1 MNRTTK
7 PIAKCLSILLLI
19 TLFACHTNK
28 ESAIELFEYGRIME
42 ERMQPDSAVVMY
54 QRAIKQSMASK
65 DTKLIGLIYNQ
76 LGDLYLSHYLFNKS
90 LLSYQSGLKYNQ
102 LFLDKINAS
111 KSLRGIGKSYT
122 YRSMPDPGLIYL
134 SQALQLSESIND
146 KEEVVRIHNNISNA
160 YFELEQ
166 FDEALKH
173 NIQALNM
180 TKDSTSKYINSFA
193 RADIMYQL
201 QKYDSAQYYYTI
213 STQCKNLN
221 TQAGSYYMLYEL
233 SKLLNNSDTA
243 YYLSHFTTL
252 RDSIEEI
259 SHPDLI
265 QSAEYSYFTDNIITE
280 QKNNLIFWIGFVLFL
295 SSVVFLVT
303 ISMHKI
309 KLRNIEKNR
318 REEIK
323 KLVKEMNRLHR
334 KLAIHIK
341 EKEKQT
347 AKLSQVE
354 TMQKLSLIQN
364 RIIDEM
370 KKYATGC
377 NESFVKSKF
386 CVEMRIHFKKY
397 PSLLTAKEQK
407 KFSEVVNTKYHVFI
421 QYLQAFTDMPEDD
434 CLFCCL
440 ALAQFTTK
448 ECAFIRGVTNDA
460 IRSQKT
466 RIKKRLAD
474 SFASIEL
481 FEFIFS
487 SKIKMNC

>member
-122 YRSMPDPGLIYL
+122 YRSMPDSGLIYL

-201 QKYDSAQYYYTI
+201 QKYDSAQYY
-213 STQCKNLN
+213 
-221 TQAGSYYMLYEL
+221 
-233 SKLLNNSDTA
+233 
-243 YYLSHFTTL
+243 
-252 RDSIEEI
+252 
-259 SHPDLI
+259 
-265 QSAEYSYFTDNIITE
+265 
-280 QKNNLIFWIGFVLFL
+280 
-295 SSVVFLVT
+295 
-303 ISMHKI
+303 
-309 KLRNIEKNR
+309 
-318 REEIK
+318 
-323 KLVKEMNRLHR
+323 
-334 KLAIHIK
+334 
-341 EKEKQT
+341 
-347 AKLSQVE
+347 
-354 TMQKLSLIQN
+354 
-364 RIIDEM
+364 
-370 KKYATGC
+370 
-377 NESFVKSKF
+377 
-386 CVEMRIHFKKY
+386 
-397 PSLLTAKEQK
+397 
-407 KFSEVVNTKYHVFI
+407 
-421 QYLQAFTDMPEDD
+421 
-434 CLFCCL
+434 
-440 ALAQFTTK
+440 
-448 ECAFIRGVTNDA
+448 
-460 IRSQKT
+460 
-466 RIKKRLAD
+466 
-474 SFASIEL
+474 
-481 FEFIFS
+481 
-487 SKIKMNC
+487 

>member
-122 YRSMPDPGLIYL
+122 YRSMPDSGLIYL

-146 KEEVVRIHNNISNA
+146 KEEVVRIHNNIANA

-318 REEIK
+318 REEK
-323 KLVKEMNRLHR
+323 KN
-334 KLAIHIK
+334 
-341 EKEKQT
+341 
-347 AKLSQVE
+347 
-354 TMQKLSLIQN
+354 
-364 RIIDEM
+364 
-370 KKYATGC
+370 
-377 NESFVKSKF
+377 
-386 CVEMRIHFKKY
+386 
-397 PSLLTAKEQK
+397 
-407 KFSEVVNTKYHVFI
+407 
-421 QYLQAFTDMPEDD
+421 
-434 CLFCCL
+434 
-440 ALAQFTTK
+440 
-448 ECAFIRGVTNDA
+448 
-460 IRSQKT
+460 
-466 RIKKRLAD
+466 
-474 SFASIEL
+474 
-481 FEFIFS
+481 
-487 SKIKMNC
+487 